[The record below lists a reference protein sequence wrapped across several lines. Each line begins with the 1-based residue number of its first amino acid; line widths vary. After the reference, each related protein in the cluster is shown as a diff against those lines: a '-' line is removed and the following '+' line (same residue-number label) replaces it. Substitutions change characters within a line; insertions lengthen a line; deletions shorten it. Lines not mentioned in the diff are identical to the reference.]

1 MAQYKVLA
9 TSWIGD
15 KLRQPGEI
23 IEYAGIAGSNLKK
36 LDKKKDADPKPE
48 PAQPAPDGD
57 GVI

>member
-23 IEYAGIAGSNLKK
+23 IEFSGEAGSSLELVKA
-36 LDKKKDADPKPE
+36 KKKDKAADAEVEPAADADP
-48 PAQPAPDGD
+48 
-57 GVI
+57 VI